1 MGLSN
6 YIPSSVI
13 SRAGVC
19 TSSTRPASP
28 YEGQVIY
35 TTDIDTLEIWNG
47 TAWRILGLGTPST
60 GSVLQIVST
69 TLTTIWSASVASGA
83 TADVTGLSASIT
95 PKSTSSKVLVMVNM
109 NGMTDVAGSY
119 RPYIS
124 AQLKRGSTV
133 VGGGTVA
140 GNRTSIS
147 AAGGYT
153 PLPDLNTNIS
163 FSFLDSP
170 ATTSSTTYQV
180 AVFNAF
186 GATYTLTV
194 NQIAGDTNATTTG
207 RPSSTIT
214 VMEVAG

>member
-6 YIPSSVI
+6 YIPTSSI
-13 SRAGVC
+13 ARPGVC
-19 TSSTRPASP
+19 TSTTRPASP
-28 YEGQVIY
+28 YEGQTIY
-35 TTDIDTLEIWNG
+35 ETDTDMLAIWNG
-47 TAWRILGLGTPST
+47 SAWRYIAATTPT
-60 GSVLQIVST
+60 NGSVLQVAST

-119 RPYIS
+119 RPYIA

-133 VGGGTVA
+133 IGGGTVA
-140 GNRTSIS
+140 GSRTSIS

-186 GATYTLTV
+186 GASYTLTV
-194 NQIAGDTNATTTG
+194 NQIAGDTNAATTG

-214 VMEVAG
+214 LMEVAG